1 MDLIKFIF
9 DTETSDELYIKKR
22 ISVIKCIEMNNGCF
36 KYNVYYGTSQHL
48 ILEEIDSYCT
58 KCTELSNI
66 VYYLKQNTSYIILK
80 EIELYLYYLSL
91 LDKCSTEKTVNFSK
105 ILGMI
110 YLDES
115 DVDGLEYKI
124 LCQLGC
130 DVECDYEDK
139 KVNELINYQP
149 SDQELIN
156 YFKI

>member
-1 MDLIKFIF
+1 MIIFLKMDLIKFIF

-91 LDKCSTEKTVNFSK
+91 LDKCSTEK
-105 ILGMI
+105 
-110 YLDES
+110 Y
-115 DVDGLEYKI
+115 
-124 LCQLGC
+124 
-130 DVECDYEDK
+130 
-139 KVNELINYQP
+139 
-149 SDQELIN
+149 
-156 YFKI
+156 